1 MIIKIEKNHVLYNW
15 NISLL
20 NYNYISDQ
28 LPVSHESFIKTNAK
42 EEATIE
48 ISDIDLPSNS
58 SLNSTALHA
67 EEKRRADAEWL
78 KDVRMAIEGV
88 TQLIVGLIGLVGK
101 NSNDNR
107 ECTWQLSS
115 AISVNRIINGNIQV
129 LSIIICLWPFLAII
143 CNSFSKSFKVDH

>member
-1 MIIKIEKNHVLYNW
+1 MGSSYFKRSLVVIPIITNLLILSSALHTDTNDGKITKTIIDYKDRKNHILYNW

-28 LPVSHESFIKTNAK
+28 LPVSQESFIKTNTK

-101 NSNDNR
+101 NSKR
-107 ECTWQLSS
+107 
-115 AISVNRIINGNIQV
+115 
-129 LSIIICLWPFLAII
+129 
-143 CNSFSKSFKVDH
+143 